1 MERIIQR
8 FNVAGIKYLVIGGQ
22 CIRLL
27 GMPRYSMDWDFFIP
41 GKDIEN
47 IDKLNSVLEGI
58 IDIDLEPLGNKGQNF
73 IQTFQTVYGI
83 MQFHL
88 APVALPPFEEAYS
101 RHFSYVVENGISIKT
116 ISPEDLYQCK
126 VKINRPKD
134 AEDIL
139 YLKALLKNTETKKG
153 NR

>member
-1 MERIIQR
+1 MEKVIQR
-8 FNVAGIKYLVIGGQ
+8 FNQAGIKYLVIGGQ

-47 IDKLNSVLEGI
+47 INKLNMVLDGM
-58 IDIDLEPLGNKGQNF
+58 IDMDIVPLGDKGQNF
-73 IQTFQTVYGI
+73 IQTFQTVNGI

-88 APVALPPFEEAYS
+88 APVALPSFNEAYS
-101 RHFSYVVENGISIKT
+101 RHSSYISENGITIKT
-116 ISPEDLYQCK
+116 ISPEDLYACK
-126 VKINRPKD
+126 LKINRPKD
-134 AEDIL
+134 ADDII
-139 YLKALLKNTETKKG
+139 YLQALLKKDIQND

>member
-1 MERIIQR
+1 METIIQR
-8 FNVAGIKYLVIGGQ
+8 FNDSGIKYLVIGGQ

-27 GMPRYSMDWDFFIP
+27 GMPRYSMDWDFYIP

-47 IDKLNSVLEGI
+47 LDKLNGVLDGI
-58 IDIDLEPLGNKGQNF
+58 IDMDIEPLGDKGQNF

-88 APVALPPFEEAYS
+88 APVALPPFGEAYS
-101 RHFSYVVENGISIKT
+101 RHFTYVTDNGVSIKT
-116 ISPEDLYQCK
+116 ISPEDLYLCK

-139 YLKALLKNTETKKG
+139 YLQALLKKTK
-153 NR
+153 